1 MIGKVASPSATPKPA
16 APRPELVTAARAFE
30 AVFVRQ
36 LISSMRSAKLGDDI
50 LGSSASDQFRD
61 MADARIADAMA
72 EHGSIGIANLLLKQ
86 FGKAETSK

>member
-1 MIGKVASPSATPKPA
+1 VIGKVASPPATSNPA
-16 APRPELVTAARAFE
+16 TPRPELVTAARAFE

-61 MADARIADAMA
+61 MADARVADAMA
-72 EHGSIGIANLLLKQ
+72 KHGSIGIADMLVKQ